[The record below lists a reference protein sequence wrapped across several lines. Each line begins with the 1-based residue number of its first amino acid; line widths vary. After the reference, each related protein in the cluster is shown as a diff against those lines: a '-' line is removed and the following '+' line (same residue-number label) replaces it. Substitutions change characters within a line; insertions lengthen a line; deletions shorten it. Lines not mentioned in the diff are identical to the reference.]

1 MNREL
6 SEEIRVNA
14 LPKKRCYRI
23 RSNVLIAID
32 KSIVAKLAIDPSHT
46 IFEQEI
52 TKEGILMRMK
62 RIQRLYEN
70 DITE

>member
-1 MNREL
+1 MNGKL
-6 SEEIRVNA
+6 SEEIRVSA
-14 LPKKRCYRI
+14 LPRKRCYLI
-23 RSNVLIAID
+23 GSNILIAID

-52 TKEGILMRMK
+52 TEEGILMRMK
-62 RIQRLYEN
+62 SIQRLYEN